1 MKKYPLELFKFTEE
15 KSALVEEI
23 LSITGRS
30 GIGWHYCLDYYF
42 ALDHF
47 DPNVHHRI
55 LDVGC
60 GPYGNALHDYL
71 EKVYGKDV
79 YGLDR
84 QLPRHTSWEQIKHS
98 VNPLIRGETSISS
111 EVDWAGDFMEFMDG
125 DWDLILAI
133 SSLEHNQPHIT
144 QDNWMHATELLADD
158 GILIATFSI
167 AGDAVSK
174 WNENTNA
181 MDLSLT
187 DAETVWGC
195 EFTEDFDKT
204 VATYEHP
211 YLRNQ
216 YIRRFGQEWND
227 VPPYVAAGTIK
238 TR

>member
-1 MKKYPLELFKFTEE
+1 MFPLEIFKFTEE
-15 KSALVEEI
+15 KSTLVEEI

-30 GIGWHYCLDYYF
+30 SIGWHYCLDYYF

-47 DPNVHHRI
+47 DPSTHHRI

-79 YGLDR
+79 YGLDH
-84 QLPRHTSWEQIKHS
+84 QPAQHTPWEEIKHS
-98 VNPLIRGETSISS
+98 VNRVIRREKRSS
-111 EVDWAGDFMEFMDG
+111 FEIDWTGDLMQFIEG

-133 SSLEHNQPHIT
+133 SSLEHNPPYVT
-144 QDNWMHATELLADD
+144 QNTWRHAMELLTDD

-174 WNENTNA
+174 WNENTNG
-181 MDLSLT
+181 MDLSIT
-187 DAETVWGC
+187 DAETVWDC
-195 EFTEDFDKT
+195 EFTDDFDNT
-204 VATYEHP
+204 VATYEHH

-216 YIRRFGQEWND
+216 YKMRFGQEWND
-227 VPPYVAAGTIK
+227 APPYIAAGTIK
-238 TR
+238 TK